1 MTGKNAIITGARTGI
16 GRATVECFAKEGA
29 NIWACAHRENEQF
42 ELDMAEMA
50 KKYGVWIK
58 PVYFDLENEDE
69 IKESIKN
76 IVKEKQTIDILVN
89 NAGIPHGAFLQMTSM
104 KELRR
109 IFEVNFFSQILI
121 TQILSKV
128 MMRQKSGTII
138 NLASVAGID
147 GDPGYTAYGSS
158 KAAVAFTTKVLSKEL
173 APYGI
178 RVNAVAPGLIETR
191 MMEAM
196 ENSAREEMIQDSS
209 LKRVGR
215 PEEVADTIV
224 FLASEKSSYITGQVL
239 RIDGGM

>member
-1 MTGKNAIITGARTGI
+1 
-16 GRATVECFAKEGA
+16 
-29 NIWACAHRENEQF
+29 
-42 ELDMAEMA
+42 
-50 KKYGVWIK
+50 
-58 PVYFDLENEDE
+58 
-69 IKESIKN
+69 
-76 IVKEKQTIDILVN
+76 
-89 NAGIPHGAFLQMTSM
+89 
-104 KELRR
+104 
-109 IFEVNFFSQILI
+109 
-121 TQILSKV
+121 
-128 MMRQKSGTII
+128 MRQKSGTII